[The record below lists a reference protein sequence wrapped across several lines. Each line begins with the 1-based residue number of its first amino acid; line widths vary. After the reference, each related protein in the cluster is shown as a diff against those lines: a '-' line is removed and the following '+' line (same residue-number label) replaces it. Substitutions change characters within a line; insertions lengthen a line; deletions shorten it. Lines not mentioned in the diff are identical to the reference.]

1 MADYNY
7 FDSDLKPVHG
17 GGCGCMQSGGAKKSN
32 KCKNPNCKCKDCKC
46 ENCDCKYCNDNCKCN
61 EKKSNKLSKV
71 GGTKAKNIDNKKSK
85 KMSGTARV
93 VHVTNKGKKFV
104 YRYSKETGK
113 RYKVY
118 IDDLRRTKKN
128 KPSKKSKKVSKK
140 TSKKSSK
147 KSSKKGR
154 R

>member
-1 MADYNY
+1 MADYEY
-7 FDSDLKPVHG
+7 YDSDLKPVHG
-17 GGCGCMQSGGAKKSN
+17 GAK
-32 KCKNPNCKCKDCKC
+32 
-46 ENCDCKYCNDNCKCN
+46 
-61 EKKSNKLSKV
+61 KLSKV
-71 GGTKAKNIDNKKSK
+71 GGTKSKNVDNKKSK
-85 KMSGTARV
+85 KMGGVDRV

-118 IDDLRRTKKN
+118 IDDLRKTKKN
-128 KPSKKSKKVSKK
+128 KPSKKTVKKVSKK
-140 TSKKSSK
+140 STKKATK

>member
-1 MADYNY
+1 
-7 FDSDLKPVHG
+7 
-17 GGCGCMQSGGAKKSN
+17 
-32 KCKNPNCKCKDCKC
+32 
-46 ENCDCKYCNDNCKCN
+46 
-61 EKKSNKLSKV
+61 
-71 GGTKAKNIDNKKSK
+71 
-85 KMSGTARV
+85 MSGVDRV

-118 IDDLRRTKKN
+118 IDDLRKTKKN
-128 KPSKKSKKVSKK
+128 KPSKKTAKKPSKK
-140 TSKKSSK
+140 TAKKATK

>member
-1 MADYNY
+1 MADYEY
-7 FDSDLKPVHG
+7 YDSDLKPVHG
-17 GGCGCMQSGGAKKSN
+17 GAK
-32 KCKNPNCKCKDCKC
+32 
-46 ENCDCKYCNDNCKCN
+46 
-61 EKKSNKLSKV
+61 KLSKV
-71 GGTKAKNIDNKKSK
+71 GGTKAKNVDNKKSK
-85 KMSGTARV
+85 KMGGVDRV

-118 IDDLRRTKKN
+118 IDDLRKTKKN
-128 KPSKKSKKVSKK
+128 KSSKKTVKKVSKK
-140 TSKKSSK
+140 STKKGTKKSSK

>member
-1 MADYNY
+1 
-7 FDSDLKPVHG
+7 
-17 GGCGCMQSGGAKKSN
+17 
-32 KCKNPNCKCKDCKC
+32 
-46 ENCDCKYCNDNCKCN
+46 
-61 EKKSNKLSKV
+61 
-71 GGTKAKNIDNKKSK
+71 
-85 KMSGTARV
+85 MSGVDRV

-118 IDDLRRTKKN
+118 IDDLRKTKKN
-128 KPSKKSKKVSKK
+128 KPSKKTAKKA
-140 TSKKSSK
+140 TK